1 MVHASAY
8 GRLEDIFARITLIE
22 QSVGM
27 LQWDTAAVM
36 PPGGAVARGE
46 QLAALKSVAHGM
58 LTDADVG
65 PMLDAA
71 AGEALDPWQRANLVE
86 MRRDW
91 LHAAAVPARL
101 VEDLSRAST
110 ACESLWRRARAEDDF
125 SRVSAALAEVLALTR
140 EIAQIKS
147 QALGV
152 APYDALLDQYEPGG
166 RMAAIDAMFDDLG
179 RFLPGFLAE
188 VLRRQPSAP
197 PPPVGPFPVD
207 LQRQLGLEMM
217 ATLGF
222 DFAHGRLDVSTHP
235 FCGGIPDDV
244 RITTRYDEGDF
255 MTGLMGI
262 LHETGHALYE
272 MGLPVAW
279 RTQPV
284 GRARGMSLHESQSL
298 LMEMQV
304 CRSPEF
310 FVFAAPRIARFFDS
324 AGELVWNAEALRAA
338 TVRVQPGFIRVDADE
353 VTYPAHIILRYRLE
367 RALIA
372 GELEVAGLPDAWNDG
387 MVELLGIRPPN
398 DRLGCLQ
405 DLHWYDGAFG
415 YFPTYTLGA
424 MTAAQLFEAARQAMP
439 GVLGSVSRGDFSPL
453 LGWLRT
459 HVHGLGS
466 SLTAGDLLVAATGRP
481 LDSAAFKTHLQQRYL
496 A

>member
-1 MVHASAY
+1 
-8 GRLEDIFARITLIE
+8 
-22 QSVGM
+22 
-27 LQWDTAAVM
+27 
-36 PPGGAVARGE
+36 
-46 QLAALKSVAHGM
+46 
-58 LTDADVG
+58 
-65 PMLDAA
+65 
-71 AGEALDPWQRANLVE
+71 
-86 MRRDW
+86 
-91 LHAAAVPARL
+91 
-101 VEDLSRAST
+101 
-110 ACESLWRRARAEDDF
+110 
-125 SRVSAALAEVLALTR
+125 
-140 EIAQIKS
+140 
-147 QALGV
+147 
-152 APYDALLDQYEPGG
+152 
-166 RMAAIDAMFDDLG
+166 
-179 RFLPGFLAE
+179 
-188 VLRRQPSAP
+188 
-197 PPPVGPFPVD
+197 
-207 LQRQLGLEMM
+207 M

-235 FCGGIPDDV
+235 FCGGIPEDV
-244 RITTRYDEGDF
+244 RITTRYDEADF

-272 MGLPVAW
+272 MGLPQAW

-324 AGELVWNAEALRAA
+324 SGELVWNAEALREA
-338 TVRVQPGFIRVDADE
+338 TVRVEPGFIRVDADE
-353 VTYPAHIILRYRLE
+353 VTYPAHVILRYRLE
-367 RALIA
+367 KALIS
-372 GELEVAGLPDAWNDG
+372 GELEVAGLPEAWNDG
-387 MVELLGIRPPN
+387 MVELLGVRPPN

-424 MTAAQLFEAARQAMP
+424 LTAAQLFEAARKAVP
-439 GVLGSVSRGDFSPL
+439 SVLGSISHGDFGPL

-466 SLTAGDLLVAATGRP
+466 SLSTDDLLVAATGRP
-481 LDSAAFKTHLQQRYL
+481 LDSAAFKTHLSRRYL